1 MPDRPT
7 TTGAAAGGGQRAAR
21 ATPTPDAAATATR
34 RRVVMARPVSYEQR
48 TTIPR
53 LRRGPGRQRSLH
65 LESRPLPKPFILP
78 PLPRPSLRLGLL
90 TPARA
95 ASLILALAGIALVA
109 LMFGSDAFYVY
120 TADIQGNRLI
130 SAQDVYARSGVDGTN
145 IFKLRPSEATRRL
158 RDLPFV
164 KDARLSVGLPAS
176 VRIDI
181 EERSPIA
188 IWQVAGASYGV
199 ADDGTVLPPDGA
211 PPGAPVI
218 QAEGNALQYGLKLEP
233 EVIVLAQRLR
243 DLVPNAQRV
252 VFSNERGLGIVTAQG
267 FPAYFGGKD
276 DATAARVA
284 VLNGLTAELKQQR
297 IEPTYVDLRVPSRPI
312 YGMKTTTR

>member
-1 MPDRPT
+1 
-7 TTGAAAGGGQRAAR
+7 
-21 ATPTPDAAATATR
+21 
-34 RRVVMARPVSYEQR
+34 MARPATYEQR
-48 TTIPR
+48 ATVPKM
-53 LRRGPGRQRSLH
+53 RRGPGRQRSLR
-65 LESRPLPKPFILP
+65 LESRPLPRPIQLP
-78 PLPRPSLRLGLL
+78 TLPHLSLRLGQL
-90 TPARA
+90 TPSRV
-95 ASLILALAGIALVA
+95 ASLVLAAAGIALLA

-120 TADIQGNRLI
+120 TADVQGNRLI

-145 IFKLRPSEATRRL
+145 IFKVRPSEATRRL
-158 RDLPFV
+158 HDLPFV
-164 KDARLSVGLPAS
+164 KDARVSIGLPAA
-176 VRIDI
+176 VRIEI
-181 EERSPIA
+181 EERAPIA

-199 ADDGTVLPPDGA
+199 ADDGTVLPADGA

-233 EVIVLAQRLR
+233 EVIALARRLPE
-243 DLVPNAQRV
+243 LIPNSQRV

-267 FPAYFGGKD
+267 FPAYFGAKD

-297 IEPTYVDLRVPSRPI
+297 IEPAYVDLRVPSRPV